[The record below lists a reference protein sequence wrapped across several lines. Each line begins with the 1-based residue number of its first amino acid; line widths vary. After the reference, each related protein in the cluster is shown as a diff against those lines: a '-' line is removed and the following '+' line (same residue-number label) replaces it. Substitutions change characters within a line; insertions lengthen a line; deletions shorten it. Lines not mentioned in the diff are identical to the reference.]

1 MNSRIK
7 QPPIPNNN
15 ALALDRTVLANERT
29 YQAWIRTGLSIFVTG
44 LGVAKFLKGEMPLVV
59 LMLIVFLLLVLSA
72 LAFLQAAWRY
82 SHLNIKFSALDIK
95 TQPTWVMKLISII
108 FAMISLLSLVG
119 ILITNT
125 YS

>member
-1 MNSRIK
+1 MNPK
-7 QPPIPNNN
+7 TQNDLPNNN

-44 LGVAKFLKGEMPLVV
+44 LGVAKFLKGEMPITV
-59 LMLIVFLLLVLSA
+59 LMLIVFLFLVLSA

-82 SHLNIKFSALDIK
+82 SHLNIKFSALDVK

-108 FAMISLLSLVG
+108 FAIISLLSLAGV
-119 ILITNT
+119 LMTN
-125 YS
+125 YF